1 MDNIRISDITL
12 RQKSSE
18 TLTFKEKLELARLLD
33 RLQTD
38 VIELPAIINEK
49 TDSRYIKT
57 VADIVK
63 DSTISVQ
70 CAPDRASVDTAW
82 EALKNA
88 SFARIQIAAPV
99 SLVQMEYIYHC
110 SPEKM
115 VDTVADT
122 VFYAKS
128 LCKDVEFLAEDA
140 TRADKG
146 FLYQMIEAA
155 AEAGATAIT
164 LCDTAGTLLPDE
176 FAEFTRDILENA
188 NTSAA
193 SGVILG
199 ISCSNEMALADA
211 CSIAALRSGASE
223 IKVSVY
229 GSSCASLKNIVN
241 ILSARGAELSLSSG
255 VRTVELS
262 RICAQAERMI
272 TATKSS
278 TSPFENGV
286 KEAQESRYYTEDDDI
301 EAIIRE
307 TEMLGYDLSED
318 DKVKVYER
326 FKTIAAKK
334 EKVSSRELDAIV
346 ASSAMQVPPI
356 YKIEDYII
364 NSGNTISATGHIRL
378 RKNGELKESVA
389 IGDGPVDAAF
399 LAIEQIAGRHY
410 ELDDFQIQAVT
421 EGREAMGEALVKLRS
436 NGKLYSGRGISTDI
450 IGSSIRAYINALN
463 KIAYEEEE
471 E

>member
-38 VIELPAIINEK
+38 VIELPAIVNEK
-49 TDSRYIKT
+49 TDSLYIKT

-199 ISCSNEMALADA
+199 IGFRLGE
-211 CSIAALRSGASE
+211 
-223 IKVSVY
+223 
-229 GSSCASLKNIVN
+229 GS
-241 ILSARGAELSLSSG
+241 
-255 VRTVELS
+255 
-262 RICAQAERMI
+262 
-272 TATKSS
+272 
-278 TSPFENGV
+278 
-286 KEAQESRYYTEDDDI
+286 
-301 EAIIRE
+301 
-307 TEMLGYDLSED
+307 
-318 DKVKVYER
+318 
-326 FKTIAAKK
+326 
-334 EKVSSRELDAIV
+334 
-346 ASSAMQVPPI
+346 
-356 YKIEDYII
+356 
-364 NSGNTISATGHIRL
+364 
-378 RKNGELKESVA
+378 
-389 IGDGPVDAAF
+389 
-399 LAIEQIAGRHY
+399 
-410 ELDDFQIQAVT
+410 
-421 EGREAMGEALVKLRS
+421 
-436 NGKLYSGRGISTDI
+436 
-450 IGSSIRAYINALN
+450 
-463 KIAYEEEE
+463 
-471 E
+471 